1 MNGDN
6 QVQPDAQSISMESIT
21 AYMKDLDLHTVELS
35 KRRRLVNNLELDE
48 AEAEKQNLQ
57 SLLLF
62 HEKLT

>member
-1 MNGDN
+1 MNGDI

>member
-1 MNGDN
+1 MNGDI

-35 KRRRLVNNLELDE
+35 KRRRSVNNLELDE